1 MRYNFAMRWRKL
13 KQKKLHNNT
22 DTTPDFVYPKYTDK
36 IKGFI
41 TDLFMIYTPIL
52 YIITYVILNGKE
64 AFQASASAQ
73 FLGVLLYGIIYASL
87 LAFMGQTPGKKAYGL
102 KVVDVK
108 THKKLSFFRAF
119 WRFIA
124 FLLTATTLVGLLLPF
139 YRKDKRA
146 LHDLL
151 SASVEIEIRA

>member
-1 MRYNFAMRWRKL
+1 M
-13 KQKKLHNNT
+13 
-22 DTTPDFVYPKYTDK
+22 DTALTFVYAKYTDK

-52 YIITYVILNGKE
+52 YVITYVILNGKE

-73 FLGVLLYGIIYASL
+73 FVGVFLYGVIYAIFLSIT
-87 LAFMGQTPGKKAYGL
+87 GQTPGKRAYKL

-119 WRFIA
+119 WRFVA
-124 FLLTATTLVGLLLPF
+124 FLFTATTFLGLFLPF

-151 SASVEIEIRA
+151 SSSVEIEVGA

>member
-13 KQKKLHNNT
+13 KQKKPAKNM
-22 DTTPDFVYPKYTDK
+22 DTALTFVYARYTDK

-73 FLGVLLYGIIYASL
+73 FVGVFLYGVIYAIFLSIT
-87 LAFMGQTPGKKAYGL
+87 GQTPGKRAYKI
-102 KVVDVK
+102 KVVDLK
-108 THKKLSFFRAF
+108 TQKKLSFFRAF
-119 WRFIA
+119 WRFVA
-124 FLLTATTLVGLLLPF
+124 FLFTATTFLGLLLPF

-151 SASVEIEIRA
+151 SSSVEIEVGA

>member
-1 MRYNFAMRWRKL
+1 MKWRKI
-13 KQKKLHNNT
+13 KQKRAVKAAQT
-22 DTTPDFVYPKYTDK
+22 IIKFSYPRYTDK

-64 AFQASASAQ
+64 AFQSSAIAQ
-73 FLGVLLYGIIYASL
+73 FSGVILYGIIYSIF
-87 LAFMGQTPGKKAYGL
+87 LARAGQTPGKKAYNM

-108 THKKLSFFRAF
+108 TNETLSFFWAF
-119 WRFIA
+119 IRFVA
-124 FLLTATTLVGLLLPF
+124 FLFSATTLLGLLLPF

-146 LHDLL
+146 FHDLL
-151 SASVEIEIRA
+151 SGSVEIQLQ